1 MENTVQER
9 IKFLESKIGE
19 NGRNLNTRKQEEEEN
34 NIKVNKIVDK
44 WLNLQKII
52 KEEITLREIIK
63 NQKEEHQKQLKI
75 NYKDYYQAK
84 LLLRQISENIISING
99 TNDTE
104 KKKNFVPDDNPEL
117 TLCDAYDPIKNL
129 FNLFRIN
136 YDYVV
141 ILISIIG
148 DNEEIMKENK
158 EVLSIID
165 LFCHQFYDNI
175 LIPNPEQE
183 ELLILIYLLLEKE
196 INSMNSASVASFL
209 DDNYSI
215 IGKFLKSYTKKPELK
230 NYLSNTLGSLILSI
244 ENEPNS
250 LDLNISIIKNTI
262 DTEKKYNNI
271 SKKNNSIQS
280 SSNDIFEENLTKD
293 IPKCRI
299 NLDKRINELSSDSDD
314 DDNDE
319 ADSNI
324 INDNSSTS
332 SLNNSY
338 RKMSIEMNNDYSNE
352 INQKNLNE
360 RINNEKDPN
369 LKEFFI
375 MQLERIN
382 KDPNIFTNKKFL
394 KSLNF
399 AEQNEILTIYK
410 RNFLRIQ
417 EYIDL
422 IIQSL
427 IDKISAIPYPLRSI
441 CKLIYMLIKKKFPN
455 ISIYETNAFVGEF
468 IFGKCIL
475 PILINSDRNAIIT
488 STILSQST
496 RTCLT
501 TIAKV
506 LSKINRGMFFESNL
520 ETENTIFNHYI
531 IEVIPIINQFYE
543 RIIDIQLPKTL
554 DKLVEEHMK
563 IPNISIIKQTHM
575 RQSYYEDLLNNKDS
589 SPQISSIS
597 PSYDYFSQNP
607 DELINIQCMCFSL
620 EDILFI
626 LKILKQN
633 KNKFSHLEKFNFF
646 CKTIEKISVF
656 EPKLYLANQKNPEVK
671 PFFLLF
677 NTKEKEI
684 KILNDEEN
692 INYSKLEN
700 DQDSNFI
707 LKRII
712 FCIKTVLSGL
722 NLLNN
727 KDYPYLNI
735 ANTTNKFFSSLK
747 HTLEDYGE
755 FPDGKNEIPLKWY
768 SQYISNNK
776 KMLDKNLRK
785 NDYEKFYKDLYEKE
799 VIVLKDLKN
808 FSSELNTRNGLNK
821 RCAEKIIEKA
831 KIDLNRMKVI
841 EKFLKIEY
849 FIEKTKIE
857 AFIEFKNDS
866 KKVRF
871 SLLDKLKQNKN
882 EDING
887 PAIIIRNDVLE
898 IEQLS
903 YFNKIMEGKSKKEL
917 YMKRIKDFIKIFSEN
932 PWKKN
937 INNYPLPRNIVLY
950 DIENGVQNSKISE
963 TISQYLSVV
972 KQYLEKDIK
981 FNSEK
986 DNGYV
991 HILDSIENHIQ
1002 KNIYSYVFPKDYL
1015 INDIQFY
1022 EQTVKLSW
1030 ITPENLDIKKIFVNE
1045 LKYAEN
1051 LISQMDSKK
1060 TCYEKLNLISEVYNT
1075 INNTIKFSTGKRNED
1090 AGADDLAP
1098 IFQYI
1103 IIKSKPKKFY
1113 SNIFFIKCFIRS
1125 EKLKGIYGFLLTQ
1138 LEFAAQ
1144 FIINIDNNKVKLSEI
1159 EFNEKKKKAWEKET
1173 EKVKRNLK

>member
-9 IKFLESKIGE
+9 IKFLENKIEE
-19 NGRNLNTRKQEEEEN
+19 NGKNLISRKQEEEEN

-104 KKKNFVPDDNPEL
+104 KKRNFVPDDNPEL

-215 IGKFLKSYTKKPELK
+215 LGKFLKSYTKKPELK

-271 SKKNNSIQS
+271 SRKNNSIQS

-314 DDNDE
+314 EDNDE
-319 ADSNI
+319 LDSNI
-324 INDNSSTS
+324 INDNLSTS
-332 SLNNSY
+332 SLNTSY

-375 MQLERIN
+375 RQLERIN

-394 KSLNF
+394 NNLKVV
-399 AEQNEILTIYK
+399 EQNEILTIYR

-656 EPKLYLANQKNPEVK
+656 EPKLYLASQKNPEVK
-671 PFFLLF
+671 PFF
-677 NTKEKEI
+677 
-684 KILNDEEN
+684 
-692 INYSKLEN
+692 Y
-700 DQDSNFI
+700 
-707 LKRII
+707 
-712 FCIKTVLSGL
+712 
-722 NLLNN
+722 
-727 KDYPYLNI
+727 
-735 ANTTNKFFSSLK
+735 
-747 HTLEDYGE
+747 
-755 FPDGKNEIPLKWY
+755 
-768 SQYISNNK
+768 
-776 KMLDKNLRK
+776 
-785 NDYEKFYKDLYEKE
+785 
-799 VIVLKDLKN
+799 
-808 FSSELNTRNGLNK
+808 
-821 RCAEKIIEKA
+821 
-831 KIDLNRMKVI
+831 
-841 EKFLKIEY
+841 
-849 FIEKTKIE
+849 
-857 AFIEFKNDS
+857 
-866 KKVRF
+866 
-871 SLLDKLKQNKN
+871 
-882 EDING
+882 
-887 PAIIIRNDVLE
+887 
-898 IEQLS
+898 
-903 YFNKIMEGKSKKEL
+903 
-917 YMKRIKDFIKIFSEN
+917 
-932 PWKKN
+932 
-937 INNYPLPRNIVLY
+937 
-950 DIENGVQNSKISE
+950 
-963 TISQYLSVV
+963 
-972 KQYLEKDIK
+972 
-981 FNSEK
+981 
-986 DNGYV
+986 
-991 HILDSIENHIQ
+991 
-1002 KNIYSYVFPKDYL
+1002 YL
-1015 INDIQFY
+1015 IQ
-1022 EQTVKLSW
+1022 
-1030 ITPENLDIKKIFVNE
+1030 
-1045 LKYAEN
+1045 
-1051 LISQMDSKK
+1051 
-1060 TCYEKLNLISEVYNT
+1060 
-1075 INNTIKFSTGKRNED
+1075 
-1090 AGADDLAP
+1090 
-1098 IFQYI
+1098 
-1103 IIKSKPKKFY
+1103 
-1113 SNIFFIKCFIRS
+1113 
-1125 EKLKGIYGFLLTQ
+1125 
-1138 LEFAAQ
+1138 
-1144 FIINIDNNKVKLSEI
+1144 
-1159 EFNEKKKKAWEKET
+1159 KKKK
-1173 EKVKRNLK
+1173 LKY